1 MEPITSIEELKNAI
15 QFLEFEHSVKKQL
28 LREQVY
34 LTYESLKPI
43 NLLKSILQEISSS
56 QNTID
61 NILGTTVGLASGYI
75 SKKIIVGH
83 SANAI
88 RKLVGSLLQF
98 GVTTIVAQHPD
109 MIKSI
114 SQFIFQH
121 FLRKKE
127 MNPNEK

>member
-75 SKKIIVGH
+75 SKKIIVGR
-83 SANAI
+83 SANTI